1 MRSPKRMRMAVL
13 QPADSLRD
21 PTSVMPFILRGMTL
35 AGVNSVHVPFAR
47 RKNGVE
53 RMATDLDANKLEQ
66 MTEVVG
72 LNDAIGVAEKILQGQ
87 IRGRVVVDVNA

>member
-1 MRSPKRMRMAVL
+1 MAW
-13 QPADSLRD
+13 D
-21 PTSVMPFILRGMTL
+21 
-35 AGVNSVHVPFAR
+35 
-47 RKNGVE
+47 

-66 MTEVVG
+66 MTEVVS